1 MRTCAP
7 NALPLFLRH
16 STLQEISCKICSPG
30 DSRAAAPT
38 STASPARRP
47 LQYMEVDPAS
57 FNASRCSPDVSGGS
71 PKNLYRTPRQSVSP
85 LYRGLLCARLGR
97 STTEGRRL
105 DAESRTEAPLR
116 HLPGPRATAIK
127 CVNIRLEKKRSSL
140 SAAGCGPLPVHLS
153 SQQ

>member
-1 MRTCAP
+1 
-7 NALPLFLRH
+7 
-16 STLQEISCKICSPG
+16 
-30 DSRAAAPT
+30 
-38 STASPARRP
+38 
-47 LQYMEVDPAS
+47 MEVDPAS

-127 CVNIRLEKKRSSL
+127 CVNIRLEKVGAL
-140 SAAGCGPLPVHLS
+140 SALRAVVRFLCIYLRSNDEQRPLPCTFFRGIVS
-153 SQQ
+153 NFRY

>member
-1 MRTCAP
+1 
-7 NALPLFLRH
+7 
-16 STLQEISCKICSPG
+16 
-30 DSRAAAPT
+30 
-38 STASPARRP
+38 
-47 LQYMEVDPAS
+47 MEVDPAS

-97 STTEGRRL
+97 RTTEGRRL

-127 CVNIRLEKKRSSL
+127 CVNIRLEKVGAL
-140 SAAGCGPLPVHLS
+140 SALRAVVRFLCIYLRSNDEQRPLPCTFFRGIVS
-153 SQQ
+153 NFRY

>member
-1 MRTCAP
+1 
-7 NALPLFLRH
+7 
-16 STLQEISCKICSPG
+16 
-30 DSRAAAPT
+30 
-38 STASPARRP
+38 
-47 LQYMEVDPAS
+47 MEVDPAS

-127 CVNIRLEKKRSSL
+127 CVNIRLEKVGAL
-140 SAAGCGPLPVHLS
+140 SALRAVVRFLCIYLRSNEEQRPLPCTFFRGIVS
-153 SQQ
+153 NFRY

>member
-1 MRTCAP
+1 M
-7 NALPLFLRH
+7 
-16 STLQEISCKICSPG
+16 
-30 DSRAAAPT
+30 
-38 STASPARRP
+38 
-47 LQYMEVDPAS
+47 
-57 FNASRCSPDVSGGS
+57 SGGS

-127 CVNIRLEKKRSSL
+127 CVNIRLEKVGAL
-140 SAAGCGPLPVHLS
+140 SALRAVVRFLCIYLRSNDEQRPLPCTFFRGIVS
-153 SQQ
+153 NFRY